1 MKSEVLDVLIC
12 EISLDV
18 FLRNLRNLWFL
29 LTKPRL
35 NSEP

>member
-18 FLRNLRNLWFL
+18 FLRNLWFL
-29 LTKPRL
+29 LTKA
-35 NSEP
+35 E